1 MVYSFEDSFKYISK
15 VDILQTKLM
24 REFRNGAGKM
34 IVVYDYDES
43 VASRSATTLAQ
54 RGYDNVLMLSGGL
67 RVAEIKFPSSGII
80 VTSLRDSRL
89 SEEEVVELEEC
100 LEEEEAMARGG
111 GGGGGGG
118 RLSSYAPSVSSSR
131 LGAASRAMSYSQP
144 NLFN

>member
-1 MVYSFEDSFKYISK
+1 MVYSFEDSNISK
-15 VDILQTKLM
+15 VNILQTKLM

-54 RGYDNVLMLSGGL
+54 RGYENVLMLSGGL
-67 RVAEIKFPSSGII
+67 RVAEVKFPSSGI

-89 SEEEVVELEEC
+89 SEEELVELEEC
-100 LEEEEAMARGG
+100 LEEEEEAAAALAR
-111 GGGGGGG
+111 GGGGG

-131 LGAASRAMSYSQP
+131 LGAASRVMSYSQP
-144 NLFN
+144 NLFH

>member
-1 MVYSFEDSFKYISK
+1 
-15 VDILQTKLM
+15 M

-43 VASRSATTLAQ
+43 VAARSATTLAQ

-67 RVAEIKFPSSGII
+67 RVAEVKFPSSGI
-80 VTSLRDSRL
+80 VTPLRDSRL
-89 SEEEVVELEEC
+89 SEEELVELEEC
-100 LEEEEAMARGG
+100 LEEEEEAAAMAR
-111 GGGGGGG
+111 GGGGG

>member
-1 MVYSFEDSFKYISK
+1 MYSFEDSNTYLK
-15 VDILQTKLM
+15 VDVLQTKLM

-67 RVAEIKFPSSGII
+67 RVAEIKFPSSGIV

-100 LEEEEAMARGG
+100 LEEEEAMAR
-111 GGGGGGG
+111 GGGGGG

>member
-1 MVYSFEDSFKYISK
+1 MVYSFEDSNISK
-15 VDILQTKLM
+15 VNILQTKLM

-67 RVAEIKFPSSGII
+67 RVAEIKFPSSGIV

-100 LEEEEAMARGG
+100 LEEEEAMARG

>member
-1 MVYSFEDSFKYISK
+1 
-15 VDILQTKLM
+15 M
-24 REFRNGAGKM
+24 REFRNGDGKM

-67 RVAEIKFPSSGII
+67 RVAEVKFPSSGI

-89 SEEEVVELEEC
+89 SEEELVELEEC
-100 LEEEEAMARGG
+100 LEDEEEAAAALARGG
-111 GGGGGGG
+111 GGGGS

>member
-1 MVYSFEDSFKYISK
+1 
-15 VDILQTKLM
+15 M

-100 LEEEEAMARGG
+100 LEEEEAMARD
-111 GGGGGGG
+111 GGG